1 VAARESLMSFGL
13 GSMLGMMGS
22 VPVVKSADIIFN
34 KLKAAKTLEAGNIG
48 DIMKETMGQG
58 LKGLLQNPMQ
68 KSGGQAKQATEAA
81 SSQIPMKDYPMTFQA
96 IKGLE
101 SAINSTMTVAADLVG
116 IGKDPQNLLYSVA
129 TTNTLETLGSNEPLY
144 SPTTLLKPAV
154 SDKEMDIITSEMPRI
169 VDALLAGALTDAE
182 ANDQIAALNFMLT
195 IIVVQSKEAK
205 RIADAYAVY
214 LSSVAAAGALLNS
227 HIPEWR
233 EIMAKAFMDD
243 IYPRVKAAND
253 EFMSID

>member
-1 VAARESLMSFGL
+1 VAFNL
-13 GSMLGMMGS
+13 GGMMGMMGS
-22 VPVVKSADIIFN
+22 VPVIKSMDTIIN

-68 KSGGQAKQATEAA
+68 KSGGQAKQATEQA
-81 SSQIPMKDYPMTFQA
+81 SSQIPMNTYPMTFQA

-101 SAINSTMTVAADLVG
+101 SAITSTMTVAADLVG
-116 IGKDPQNLLYSVA
+116 IGKDPQNLLYTVA
-129 TTNTLETLGSNEPLY
+129 TTNTLETMGTNEPLY
-144 SPTTLLKPAV
+144 SPATLLRPAA

-169 VDALLAGALTDAE
+169 ADALLAGALTDAQ
-182 ANDQIAALNFMLT
+182 ANDQVSALNVMLT
-195 IIVVQSKEAK
+195 TIIVQSKEAK

-233 EIMAKAFMDD
+233 DIMTKAFMDD

>member
-116 IGKDPQNLLYSVA
+116 IGKD
-129 TTNTLETLGSNEPLY
+129 
-144 SPTTLLKPAV
+144 
-154 SDKEMDIITSEMPRI
+154 ITSEMPRI